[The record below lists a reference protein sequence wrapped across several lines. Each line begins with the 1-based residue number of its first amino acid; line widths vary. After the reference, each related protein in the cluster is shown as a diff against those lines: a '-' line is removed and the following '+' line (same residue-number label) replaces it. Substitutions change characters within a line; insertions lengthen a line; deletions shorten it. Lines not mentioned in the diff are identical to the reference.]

1 MAKQRRD
8 MVQVTTAGSPIRIQQ
23 NITPISVIMR
33 NSSHPILSGGD
44 FVKSEIA
51 DVWWVPA
58 NSTEKHFVTACRPCT
73 SIDACANIKA
83 VAQSYIQARCRPV
96 RCCAVHVDRYVYFP
110 CRR

>member
-1 MAKQRRD
+1 

-23 NITPISVIMR
+23 NITPISVVTR
-33 NSSHPILSGGD
+33 NTSHPMLSGGE
-44 FVKSEIA
+44 FVKSGENA

-58 NSTEKHFVTACRPCT
+58 NSTEKHFVTACRPCA

-96 RCCAVHVDRYVYFP
+96 RFCAVHVVRNGFFP